1 MLSLSPR
8 FDQFR
13 FTLPKDFLP
22 RIVEERFRT
31 VLNKEPGVVV
41 TPIDY
46 LNESIQSISLPGM
59 DGLSIEQDQHESHP
73 VTRSLNKFG
82 RINVEPVHKTTYQSS
97 GNPLEK
103 LDKQFKIT
111 FRLNQGLYNYFM
123 IYETIFHRY
132 AKTDGTRDH
141 DPVFQIYLL
150 DEDGTAISCI
160 LLKNL
165 VIDGIDGLDFN
176 FSKVERESTTFEV
189 RFKYNNIDFQFVT
202 NGKTEEELSRF
213 EQTK

>member
-13 FTLPKDFLP
+13 FVLPKDFLP
-22 RIVEERFRT
+22 LIVEERYRS
-31 VLNKEPGVVV
+31 VLNREPGVIV

-46 LNESIQSISLPGM
+46 LNESIQSINIPGM
-59 DGLSIEQDQHESHP
+59 SDLSIEQSQHETHP
-73 VTRSLNKFG
+73 ATHSLSKFG
-82 RINVEPVHKTTYQSS
+82 RIKVEPEHKIVYQST

-103 LDKQFKIT
+103 LNKEFTVT

-141 DPVFQIYLL
+141 DPVFQIYIL
-150 DEDGTAISCI
+150 DENGTAISCI
-160 LLKNL
+160 LLQQL
-165 VIDGIDGLDFN
+165 YITGIDGLDFN
-176 FSKVERESTTFEV
+176 FNKVERESATFNV
-189 RFKYNNIDFQFVT
+189 TFRYNNIDFQFVT
-202 NGKTEEELSRF
+202 NGKTEAELAKLG
-213 EQTK
+213 QTK